1 MLAPR
6 LCEAQGEQAA
16 RPVDSIA
23 VVGVRRQT
31 RQEVIEASGLVT
43 GQPFSYRDV
52 QRAIRSLYATGQFD
66 VVQMDEVA
74 VAGRRLLVVT
84 VRERPTLV
92 RWSLR
97 GAVRVPEGKLKEK
110 AKLIEG
116 R

>member
-23 VVGVRRQT
+23 VIGARRAT

-52 QRAIRSLYATGQFD
+52 QRAIRTLYATGQYEE
-66 VVQMDEVA
+66 VQVDEQE
-74 VAGRRLLVVT
+74 VAGRRLLLVT
-84 VRERPTLV
+84 VRERPTLL

-97 GAVRVPEGKLKEK
+97 GVMRVSEGKLKD
-110 AKLIEG
+110 
-116 R
+116 